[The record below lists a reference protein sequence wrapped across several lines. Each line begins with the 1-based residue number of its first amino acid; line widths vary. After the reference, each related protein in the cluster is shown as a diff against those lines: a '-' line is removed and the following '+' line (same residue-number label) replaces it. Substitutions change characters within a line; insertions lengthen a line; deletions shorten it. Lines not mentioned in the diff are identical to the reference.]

1 MFGFA
6 DSPVLAKSRDKMI
19 CTSYMLSCDGY
30 IYCKMIEFQTISSI
44 LFCAWNG
51 GSKLLRKRSALLICS
66 TLDFDLSQTKLDGY
80 RAEGN

>member
-1 MFGFA
+1 MQSTVNKILSHFGRGEFI
-6 DSPVLAKSRDKMI
+6 VI
-19 CTSYMLSCDGY
+19 FFIENSYEYVIDMMNNIFPY
-30 IYCKMIEFQTISSI
+30 RT
-44 LFCAWNG
+44 WNG